1 MFKKTGFYPG
11 DILLPKNSDMNKWAV
26 VACDQFTSQ
35 PEYWEKVE
43 KLTENAPSTLNLV
56 FPEIYLSDDNS
67 ERINKINGSM
77 HKYLEEEIFCTYENS
92 FIYVQRNING
102 KIREGLVGIVDLEEY
117 DYSQSSKAL
126 IRATEGTVQERIPP
140 RVKIRENAPLELPH
154 VMLLIDDDKNLLFS
168 AIEKGEKV
176 YDFDL
181 MENSGN
187 IKGFIVKPTQKIAD
201 ALNALY
207 EKGGKNPLLFAVG
220 DGNHSLATAKTCYE
234 NIKKT
239 YRGDLTKLPARYALV
254 EVVNIHS
261 EALEFEP
268 IHRVLFDVDPENV
281 IEELKKYYNT
291 CETPSENAQKII
303 YTVKGTE
310 KELYITNPS
319 NALAVG
325 TLQKFLDLYLEEK
338 GGKIDYIHGDDV
350 VRNLSAKDNSI
361 GFILDAMEKSQ
372 LFTGVSK
379 DGPLPRKTFSMG
391 EAWEKRFY
399 IEARKITE

>member
-117 DYSQSSKAL
+117 DFNKGSTSL

>member
-1 MFKKTGFYPG
+1 MFEKTGFYPG
-11 DILLPKNSDMNKWAV
+11 DILLPKNSNMNKWAV
-26 VACDQFTSQ
+26 VACDQYTSQ
-35 PEYWEKVE
+35 PEYWERVE
-43 KLTENAPSTLNLV
+43 KYTENSPSTLNLV
-56 FPEIYLSDDNS
+56 FPEIYLSEDNS
-67 ERINKINGSM
+67 VRINKINSSM
-77 HKYLEEEIFCTYENS
+77 NKYLEKDLFNTYENT

-102 KIREGLVGIVDLEEY
+102 KIREGLVGIIDLEQY
-117 DYSQSSKAL
+117 DYSQNSKAL
-126 IRATEGTVQERIPP
+126 VRATEGTVQERIPP

-187 IKGFIVKPTQKIAD
+187 IKGFLVKPTKEIED
-201 ALNALY
+201 AFLSLY
-207 EKGGKNPLLFAVG
+207 EKGGENPLLFAVG
-220 DGNHSLATAKTCYE
+220 DGNHSLATAKACYE
-234 NIKKT
+234 NLKKA
-239 YRGDLTKLPARYALV
+239 GIENEKARYALV
-254 EVVNIHS
+254 EIVNIHS
-261 EALEFEP
+261 QALEFEP
-268 IHRVLFDVDPENV
+268 IHRILFDVDPEDV
-281 IEELKKYYNT
+281 IAELKKYYNVS
-291 CETPSENAQKII
+291 ETPTKIAQKII
-303 YTVKGTE
+303 CCIKGTE
-310 KELYITNPS
+310 KDLYITNPS

-325 TLQKFLDLYLEEK
+325 TLQKFLDFYLKEK

-350 VRNLSAKDNSI
+350 VKSLSAKENSV

-399 IEARKITE
+399 IEARKIK

>member
-43 KLTENAPSTLNLV
+43 KFTENAPSTLNLV

-67 ERINKINGSM
+67 ERINKINSSM
-77 HKYLEEEIFCTYENS
+77 HKYLKEEIFCTYENS